1 MLQKLREKTSGW
13 IAFVILGVLIIPFA
27 FFGMENYFSDNVAL
41 YVAKVGDQEISQE
54 EFRQRFDQYRAQMR
68 RMMGEKFDSRQ
79 FEDPTMKRRF
89 LDQLIEEKLLEQAAE
104 QRGIVIPAKQ
114 LQQEILKIPAFQVDG
129 RFDADRYRLMLAGQ
143 NMSPKGFQEQL
154 RRDLTVQMLPG
165 QIMET
170 GFVTDAY
177 LDRYLSLRDQR
188 RGFEYAVLAPPQVEG
203 EVDDGAIQAYYDAHP
218 QQFLRPETV
227 EIEYL
232 QVRPDDTGAAVT
244 VDEQTLRA
252 RFDEQRSRFV
262 EPEARLAS
270 HILVAVPSDADADAV
285 QAVREEAVQ
294 LAAQARAEGADFAAI
309 AREHSDDIGSK
320 AGGGD
325 LDWIERGLLSPAF
338 EDALFALETGQV
350 SDPVK
355 SDDGWHVIQLR
366 DVRAEQGRSF
376 EDVRADLER
385 EYLDGERERVFSE
398 VSGRLVDLVYRD
410 PTTLETASSE
420 LDLPVQRAG
429 PFGRDGGEGIAADPA
444 LVEAAF
450 SEDVLV
456 GGNVSDPVELAD
468 GSIAVVRVD
477 RHQPATPLP
486 LEEVRGRVVASVQAE
501 RIAGAARSRAED
513 ALAKLRAG
521 TALGDVAAELGTTVE
536 TATDIG
542 RNAANLESGLVTRAF
557 ELPAPADAGARSYGV
572 AELGG
577 DRYALIALTSVAP
590 GDPSGVD
597 PAARTAL
604 RQQLGRAVA
613 SVEARAFVD
622 ALRRQAEVVVAEDRM

>member
-1 MLQKLREKTSGW
+1 MLQKLREKTTGW

-27 FFGMENYFSDNVAL
+27 FFGMENYFSDNMAL

-54 EFRQRFDQYRAQMR
+54 DFRQRFDQYRAQMR
-68 RMMGEKFDSRQ
+68 RMMGENYDSRQ

-104 QRGIVIPAKQ
+104 ERGIVIPAKQ

-129 RFDADRYRLMLAGQ
+129 RFDGDRYRLMLAGQ
-143 NMSPKGFQEQL
+143 NMSPQGFQEQL

-177 LDRYLSLRDQR
+177 LDSYLTLRDQR
-188 RGFEYAVLAPPQVEG
+188 RGFAYAVLEPAAADG
-203 EVDDGAIQAYYDAHP
+203 EVDDAAVQAYYDAHP
-218 QQFLRPETV
+218 EQFLRPETV

-232 QVRPDDTGAAVT
+232 QVRPEDTGAAVT

-252 RFDEQRSRFV
+252 RYDEQRSRFV

-285 QAVREEAVQ
+285 QAAREK
-294 LAAQARAEGADFAAI
+294 AAQIASDARAEGADFAAI
-309 AREHSDDIGSK
+309 ARERSDDIGSK

-338 EDALFALETGQV
+338 EDALFALEPGQV

-355 SDDGWHVIQLR
+355 TDDGWHVIQVREL
-366 DVRAEQGRSF
+366 RAEKGRSF
-376 EDVRADLER
+376 EDVRVELER
-385 EYLDGERERVFSE
+385 EYLEGERERVFSD

-420 LDLPVQRAG
+420 LDLEIQRAG
-429 PFGRDGGEGIAADPA
+429 PFGRDGGEGIAANPE
-444 LVEAAF
+444 LVEVAF

-486 LEEVRGRVVASVQAE
+486 LEEVRGLVVAGVQAE
-501 RIAGAARSRAED
+501 RVAEAARTRATE
-513 ALAKLRAG
+513 ALAQLQSGGDLAAVAQ
-521 TALGDVAAELGTTVE
+521 TLGATVE

-542 RNAANLESGLVTRAF
+542 RNAANLESGLVARAF
-557 ELPAPADAGARSYGV
+557 ELPAPAQPGSASHGM

-577 DRYALIALTSVAP
+577 DRYALISLTSVTP
-590 GDPSGVD
+590 GDPSTVD

-604 RQQLGRAVA
+604 REQLGRAVA

-622 ALRRQAEVVVAEDRM
+622 ALRRQAEVVVVEDRM